1 MGDNKLGRW
10 VTTWAALA
18 VACANLAPRVGA
30 GQDMTPAM
38 KQLADEAQKEGTVS
52 TVWSVSTLG
61 GARGISLYE
70 AGMNRMFGTAIHI
83 EFTPGPSMPAVG
95 NDIAMRDAA
104 GQPSQTDVWMG
115 FSRDVSN
122 LIGKNIF
129 LSADWHAL
137 LPNRIDANIAEADGR
152 VVKVTSGLLGVTYNT
167 QLMPM
172 KPERLTDFLDQRLKG
187 KIATTPYSASFDILA
202 GPGLYGPEKALDYAR
217 QLSDQIGGL
226 TRCDQDEGL
235 ASGEFVA
242 QVLDCGGTD
251 VFRLAEKGAPIAHF
265 TARDFPVVSYF
276 YLAVPRRAP
285 HPAAGKLFVAFLST
299 AEGQAIIWDT
309 WHADL
314 HVYPGSHTS
323 RQVEEIERAYGEKL
337 VDVNIAWQL
346 ANAKGQETWDQI
358 NKILAV
364 RK

>member
-1 MGDNKLGRW
+1 MADNKLRRW
-10 VTTWAALA
+10 VVLAALA
-18 VACANLAPRVGA
+18 ASCANLTPRVGMA
-30 GQDMTPAM
+30 QEMTPAM
-38 KQLADEAQKEGTVS
+38 KQLAEDAQKERTIS
-52 TVWSVSTLG
+52 IVWSVSTLG
-61 GARGISLYE
+61 GARGAGLYE
-70 AGMNRMFGTAIHI
+70 TGMNKMFGTTIHI

-122 LIGKNIF
+122 LVGRKIF

-137 LPNRIDANIAEADGR
+137 LPNRIDANIAEADGT

-172 KPERLTDFLDQRLKG
+172 KPESLTDFLDPRLKG

-202 GPGLYGPEKALDYAR
+202 GPGLYGPEKALAYAR
-217 QLSDQIGGL
+217 QLSEQIGGL

-235 ASGEFVA
+235 ASGEFIA

-251 VFRLAEKGAPIAHF
+251 VARLADKGAPITHF
-265 TARDFPVVSYF
+265 TARDFAVVSYF

-314 HVYPGSHTS
+314 HIYPGSHT
-323 RQVEEIERAYGEKL
+323 RQQIEDIEKAYGEKL